1 MVDSLFSPRKR
12 YNQKSERWKRSQL
25 CMSTQRSFLAL
36 LLNSKIYS
44 FKKNNQF
51 FFINIFFLLMNT
63 RILTKII
70 VSIKKINIL
79 WLLK

>member
-1 MVDSLFSPRKR
+1 MVNEEGVMVDSLFSPRKR

-44 FKKNNQF
+44 FKKKSN
-51 FFINIFFLLMNT
+51 FFINIFF
-63 RILTKII
+63 IF
-70 VSIKKINIL
+70 INEY
-79 WLLK
+79 KDFN